1 MNKTWLLIETFV
13 YDKETIIAAC
23 SSEEKARELALTYR
37 DKYHPWEDL
46 KEFWKEPTPEWKLD
60 YYAIIENEKMLYA
73 SPGHSSWGDVLET
86 VAKGGIACYIS
97 IRSILTDQLFG
108 IPESELP

>member
-13 YDKETIIAAC
+13 HDTQTIIAAC

-37 DKYHPWEDL
+37 DKYHPWGASVV
-46 KEFWKEPTPEWKLD
+46 WKTPNPEWDLS
-60 YYAIIENEKMLYA
+60 YYAMPENEQMLYA
-73 SPGHSSWGDVLET
+73 TSGHRSWANAEKPPKD
-86 VAKGGIACYIS
+86 IDCYLS
-97 IRSILTDQLFG
+97 IRSILTDRLFG